1 MSSLFVTGTDTE
13 VGKTVI
19 SVAIMK
25 SLQKQGEVVVGM
37 KPIASG
43 CDVTEHGLRNEDAVA
58 IQQQCSTPIDYEII
72 NSYSFEP
79 AIAPHIAAKQV
90 GVEIDFRHIQK
101 QFCVLQQDAD
111 SVIVEGAGGW
121 LVPLNDQLSMED
133 LAIRLG
139 LPIVVVVSI
148 KLGCI
153 NHALLTLQAIEHSGL
168 PIYGWVAN
176 RLEPNSQ
183 ADEIINTLK
192 NAISAPCLGDVPHLS
207 STEQA
212 CDYLDLGKANE
223 TYTR

>member
-1 MSSLFVTGTDTE
+1 MTSLFITGTDTE

-19 SVAIMK
+19 SVAIMA
-25 SLQKQGEVVVGM
+25 SLQKQGELVVGM

-43 CDVTEHGLRNEDAVA
+43 CEVTEHGLRNEDAIE
-58 IQQQCSTPIDYEII
+58 IQQQCSNPINYQII
-72 NSYSFEP
+72 NPYAFQP

-90 GVEIDFRHIQK
+90 GVEIDIQHIQK
-101 QFCVLQQDAD
+101 QFCVLQQGAD

-121 LVPLNDQLSMED
+121 LVPLNDKLSMED

-139 LPIVVVVSI
+139 LPVVVVVSI

-153 NHALLTLQAIEHSGL
+153 NHALLTIQAIEQSGL

-176 RLEPNSQ
+176 RLEANSQ

-192 NAISAPCLGDVPHLS
+192 NTITAPCLGDVPHLS

-212 CDYLDLGKANE
+212 CDYINLEKGQ
-223 TYTR
+223 